1 MKNSQRFAK
10 VAIVPVLIACS
21 AFASGE
27 NAAPDKSASATG
39 GKKEY
44 RFKVSRHASVTID
57 NQYGPILVKAGADK
71 EVVVTALTNS
81 DKVEI
86 DEGKSG
92 NRVGMTSHLLA
103 GADSNSGRVEYEVL
117 VPVDANVTLRST
129 SGQLHV
135 ERLRGDIQ
143 LESSSDIDVRD
154 ISSGHVHIKT
164 LNGPVTL
171 TNVRDGHIEITSVSG
186 DVVLN
191 SVNGP
196 LVQVNSNSGKIR
208 YDGDFGGGGDYNLTS
223 HSGDIEATA
232 PSYASI
238 DVTARS
244 EQGKVENDFS
254 LQPKH
259 TTFLMKAGSAFAGT
273 MGEAAS
279 SVKLFSFSGK
289 IHLKKR

>member
-1 MKNSQRFAK
+1 M
-10 VAIVPVLIACS
+10 
-21 AFASGE
+21 
-27 NAAPDKSASATG
+27 
-39 GKKEY
+39 
-44 RFKVSRHASVTID
+44 
-57 NQYGPILVKAGADK
+57 
-71 EVVVTALTNS
+71 
-81 DKVEI
+81 
-86 DEGKSG
+86 
-92 NRVGMTSHLLA
+92 
-103 GADSNSGRVEYEVL
+103 
-117 VPVDANVTLRST
+117 
-129 SGQLHV
+129 
-135 ERLRGDIQ
+135 
-143 LESSSDIDVRD
+143 
-154 ISSGHVHIKT
+154 HIKT